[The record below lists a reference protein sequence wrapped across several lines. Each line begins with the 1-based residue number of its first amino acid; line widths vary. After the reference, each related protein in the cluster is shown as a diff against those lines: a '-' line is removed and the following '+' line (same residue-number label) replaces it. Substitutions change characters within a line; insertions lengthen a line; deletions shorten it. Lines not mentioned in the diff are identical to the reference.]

1 MAEPTRTWYQ
11 EYYGDDVKVAMFRF
25 HHYSKG
31 LRLANYTLVFGLLTS
46 RASDVGSLVAHAFH
60 LR

>member
-1 MAEPTRTWYQ
+1 MAEPKRTWYQ
-11 EYYGDDVKVAMFRF
+11 EYYDDDVEVAMFRF

-46 RASDVGSLVAHAFH
+46 WTSDVGSLVAHAFH